1 MSLQLPEGVAWVL
14 HLLGSHGPEADEDKL
29 FECTSVWRN
38 FAEAVAEVIAVA
50 FDAAALAV
58 IAAEIAV
65 IVQLVITAAEPIA
78 AQASAPSLWASPNS
92 ARPAPPRR
100 RA

>member
-1 MSLQLPEGVAWVL
+1 MPLQLPEGV
-14 HLLGSHGPEADEDKL
+14 HLAPRSSRFSWPEAEEDKL
-29 FECTSVWRN
+29 FECASVWRD